1 MRFRR
6 HLIRLL
12 VVLLLLTAGVYSL
25 FRVKFRPVVQNL
37 AVSQVSSV
45 TSDMIND
52 AIAEQIANDNIQ
64 YDRIIYF
71 EKDLNGRITA
81 LKTNMSEINRLKS
94 CILNILNDEILTLD
108 SSDLGIPLGSLIL
121 PELFSGKG
129 PEIPVR
135 ILAVR
140 DSEASF
146 SSNFSEAGI
155 NQTLHQIIMDVALD
169 VTVLVLG
176 KTERFSVTSQVVVA
190 ETIIVGAVPDTFLQ
204 PGGLYG
210 SER

>member
-94 CILNILNDEILTLD
+94 CILNILNDDILALD

-169 VTVLVLG
+169 VTVLTLG
-176 KTERFSVTSQVVVA
+176 RTERFSVTSQVVVA

-204 PGGLYG
+204 PGGLYE